1 MNNTSQHNGFSVHN
15 GTAGESMPPKV
26 KPVSSAYS
34 EAAASAAAKRSHR
47 HKGEGA
53 KGGEAEQKPV
63 DRKQTPTHR
72 RAPKGTA
79 KPAARRAAA
88 DRPPVH
94 RSGIAAEVGATPRSA
109 ANDRRATR
117 ASVSPSADVAGAGH
131 SSSASFVSVSEEPA
145 ARKVSGFANKV
156 RGAVSGGAARVK
168 GAAAGADAADAS
180 SHRPARGASSGER
193 SGASAVDEERASRR
207 AAYEARRQSSLMKYA
222 NDNRVV
228 RALYDFTSGPYRAV
242 FYVLVVA
249 VIALGVYFPV
259 RDLYIAHR
267 TNGILQEQLAI
278 REKYNESLEK
288 EVNKYL
294 SQEGIEEAAREQG
307 MVMPGETPITV
318 QGADQLGDNG
328 QVSSQDGSAD
338 GAQSEDAAGSDD
350 AAGSGDT
357 AGSGGAADSADEG
370 SGGDAADS
378 SSSEPSTSAEVERAE
393 REVYANSPWY
403 YKVLDS
409 LFFYSGPADQIV
421 KSTGE

>member
-15 GTAGESMPPKV
+15 GTAGEPMPPKV

-34 EAAASAAAKRSHR
+34 DAAASAAAKRSHR

-94 RSGIAAEVGATPRSA
+94 RSGIAEEVGATPRSA
-109 ANDRRATR
+109 VNDRRATR
-117 ASVSPSADVAGAGH
+117 ASDSPSADVAGAEH
-131 SSSASFVSVSEEPA
+131 SSSASSVSVSEEPA

-168 GAAAGADAADAS
+168 GAAAGAAADAS
-180 SHRPARGASSGER
+180 SRRPARGASSGER

-338 GAQSEDAAGSDD
+338 GVQSDDAAGSDD
-350 AAGSGDT
+350 T
-357 AGSGGAADSADEG
+357 ASSGGAADSADEG
-370 SGGDAADS
+370 SGRDAADS

>member
-15 GTAGESMPPKV
+15 GTAGEPMPPKV

-34 EAAASAAAKRSHR
+34 DAAASAAAKRSHR

-94 RSGIAAEVGATPRSA
+94 RSGIAEEVGAMPRSA

-117 ASVSPSADVAGAGH
+117 ASVSPSADVAGAEH
-131 SSSASFVSVSEEPA
+131 SSSASVFEEPA
-145 ARKVSGFANKV
+145 ARKVSGFASKV

-168 GAAAGADAADAS
+168 GAAADAAGADAS
-180 SHRPARGASSGER
+180 SRRPARGASSGER

-328 QVSSQDGSAD
+328 QASSQDGSAD
-338 GAQSEDAAGSDD
+338 GAQSDD

-357 AGSGGAADSADEG
+357 ASSGGAADSADEG

>member
-34 EAAASAAAKRSHR
+34 DAAASAAAKRSHR

-79 KPAARRAAA
+79 RPAARRAAA

-94 RSGIAAEVGATPRSA
+94 RSGIAEEVGATPRSA

-117 ASVSPSADVAGAGH
+117 ASVSPSADVAGTGH
-131 SSSASFVSVSEEPA
+131 GSSASFVSVSEEPA

-168 GAAAGADAADAS
+168 GAAAGAAGADAS
-180 SHRPARGASSGER
+180 SRRPARGASSGER

-338 GAQSEDAAGSDD
+338 GAQSDD

-357 AGSGGAADSADEG
+357 ASSGGAADSADEG

>member
-15 GTAGESMPPKV
+15 GTAGEPMPPKV

-79 KPAARRAAA
+79 RPAARRAAA

-94 RSGIAAEVGATPRSA
+94 RFGIAAEVGATPRSA

-117 ASVSPSADVAGAGH
+117 ASVSPSADVAGTGH
-131 SSSASFVSVSEEPA
+131 SSSASSVSVSEEPA

-168 GAAAGADAADAS
+168 GAAADAS
-180 SHRPARGASSGER
+180 SRRPARGASLGER

-249 VIALGVYFPV
+249 VIVLGVYFPV

-328 QVSSQDGSAD
+328 KASSQDGSAD
-338 GAQSEDAAGSDD
+338 GAQSDD

-357 AGSGGAADSADEG
+357 ASSGGAADSADEG

>member
-34 EAAASAAAKRSHR
+34 EAGASTSAKRGHR
-47 HKGEGA
+47 RKD
-53 KGGEAEQKPV
+53 GEAEQGQT
-63 DRKQTPTHR
+63 DAKQTPTHR
-72 RAPKGTA
+72 RAPKGA
-79 KPAARRAAA
+79 ARPAANRTAA
-88 DRPPVH
+88 DRPSVR
-94 RSGIAAEVGATPRSA
+94 RSGIAAEVAATARSGATGHRAARTTSVSA
-109 ANDRRATR
+109 AGA
-117 ASVSPSADVAGAGH
+117 ASSPSA
-131 SSSASFVSVSEEPA
+131 EPT
-145 ARKVSGFANKV
+145 ARRSSGFAGKV
-156 RGAVSGGAARVK
+156 KDAVSAGAERVK
-168 GAAAGADAADAS
+168 GAAASAGARA
-180 SHRPARGASSGER
+180 
-193 SGASAVDEERASRR
+193 GASAVDEERASRR

-328 QVSSQDGSAD
+328 QASSQDGSAG
-338 GAQSEDAAGSDD
+338 GAQSDD
-350 AAGSGDT
+350 AAGSGDDASSGDT
-357 AGSGGAADSADEG
+357 ADSASGDAADSGSDGANADT
-370 SGGDAADS
+370 ADS

-393 REVYANSPWY
+393 REVYAKSPWY

-409 LFFYSGPADQIV
+409 LFFYSGPSDQVV

>member
-94 RSGIAAEVGATPRSA
+94 RSGIAEEVGATPRSA

-117 ASVSPSADVAGAGH
+117 ASVSPSADVAGAEH
-131 SSSASFVSVSEEPA
+131 SSSVSVSEEPA

-168 GAAAGADAADAS
+168 GAAAGAAGADAS

-328 QVSSQDGSAD
+328 KASSQDGSAD
-338 GAQSEDAAGSDD
+338 GAQSDD

-357 AGSGGAADSADEG
+357 ASSGGAADSADEG

>member
-15 GTAGESMPPKV
+15 GTAGEPMPPKV

-34 EAAASAAAKRSHR
+34 EAAASAAAKRSYR

-94 RSGIAAEVGATPRSA
+94 RSGIAAEVGATPHSA

-117 ASVSPSADVAGAGH
+117 ASVSPSADVAGTGH
-131 SSSASFVSVSEEPA
+131 GSSASFVSVSEEPA

-168 GAAAGADAADAS
+168 GAAADAS

-328 QVSSQDGSAD
+328 QASSQDGSAD
-338 GAQSEDAAGSDD
+338 GAQSDD

-357 AGSGGAADSADEG
+357 ASSGGAADSADEG

>member
-34 EAAASAAAKRSHR
+34 EAGASTSAKRGHR
-47 HKGEGA
+47 RKD
-53 KGGEAEQKPV
+53 GEAEQGQT
-63 DRKQTPTHR
+63 DAKQTPTHR

-79 KPAARRAAA
+79 RPAANRTAA
-88 DRPPVH
+88 DRPSVR
-94 RSGIAAEVGATPRSA
+94 RSGIAAEVAATSRSGATGHRAARTTSASA
-109 ANDRRATR
+109 AGA
-117 ASVSPSADVAGAGH
+117 ASSPSAG
-131 SSSASFVSVSEEPA
+131 PT
-145 ARKVSGFANKV
+145 ARKSSGFASKV
-156 RGAVSGGAARVK
+156 KEAVSAGAERVK
-168 GAAAGADAADAS
+168 GAAASTSAGAAPAR
-180 SHRPARGASSGER
+180 RPARGASSGER

-318 QGADQLGDNG
+318 QGANQLGDNG
-328 QVSSQDGSAD
+328 KASSRDGIRRRRAIQRCCRFRRCCPALGEPLIPRTKGRAGTRRIPRPANRPHLRRLSGRSA
-338 GAQSEDAAGSDD
+338 
-350 AAGSGDT
+350 
-357 AGSGGAADSADEG
+357 
-370 SGGDAADS
+370 
-378 SSSEPSTSAEVERAE
+378 
-393 REVYANSPWY
+393 
-403 YKVLDS
+403 
-409 LFFYSGPADQIV
+409 
-421 KSTGE
+421 KSTQIPPGTTRCWTPYSSILAQRTRL

>member
-94 RSGIAAEVGATPRSA
+94 RSGIAEEVGATSRSA

-117 ASVSPSADVAGAGH
+117 ASVSPFADVAGTGH
-131 SSSASFVSVSEEPA
+131 GSSASSVSVSEEPA

-168 GAAAGADAADAS
+168 GAAAGAAAAGAAGADAS
-180 SHRPARGASSGER
+180 SRRPARGASLGER

-267 TNGILQEQLAI
+267 NNGILQEQLAI

-328 QVSSQDGSAD
+328 QASSQDGSAD
-338 GAQSEDAAGSDD
+338 GAQSDD
-350 AAGSGDT
+350 AAGSGD
-357 AGSGGAADSADEG
+357 AASSGGAADSADEG

>member
-15 GTAGESMPPKV
+15 GTAGEPMPPKV

-34 EAAASAAAKRSHR
+34 EAAASAPAKRGHR
-47 HKGEGA
+47 RKDS
-53 KGGEAEQKPV
+53 EAEQGQT
-63 DRKQTPTHR
+63 DAKQTPTHR

-79 KPAARRAAA
+79 KPAANRTAA
-88 DRPPVH
+88 DRPPIQ
-94 RSGIAAEVGATPRSA
+94 RSGIAAEVAATPRSSA
-109 ANDRRATR
+109 AGHRAARATS
-117 ASVSPSADVAGAGH
+117 ASAAGAASSPSA
-131 SSSASFVSVSEEPA
+131 EPT
-145 ARKVSGFANKV
+145 ARKSSGFAGKV
-156 RGAVSGGAARVK
+156 KDAVSAGAERVK
-168 GAAAGADAADAS
+168 GAAASASAGAA
-180 SHRPARGASSGER
+180 PARRSVRGASAGAR
-193 SGASAVDEERASRR
+193 AGASAVDEERASRR

-267 TNGILQEQLAI
+267 TSGILQEQLAI

-307 MVMPGETPITV
+307 MVMPGETPINV
-318 QGADQLGDNG
+318 QGADQFADGGQAADQEGSTGDG
-328 QVSSQDGSAD
+328 QASDSAGADGTDDSASGAAGGGEDGS
-338 GAQSEDAAGSDD
+338 GAGAAGS
-350 AAGSGDT
+350 
-357 AGSGGAADSADEG
+357 
-370 SGGDAADS
+370 S
-378 SSSEPSTSAEVERAE
+378 SDEPSTSAEVERAE

-409 LFFYSGPADQIV
+409 LFFYSGPSDQIV

>member
-34 EAAASAAAKRSHR
+34 DAAASAAAKRSHR

-79 KPAARRAAA
+79 RPAARRAAA

-94 RSGIAAEVGATPRSA
+94 RSGIAEEVGATPRSA

-117 ASVSPSADVAGAGH
+117 ASVSPSADVAGTGH
-131 SSSASFVSVSEEPA
+131 GSSASFVSVSEEPA

-168 GAAAGADAADAS
+168 GAAADAS
-180 SHRPARGASSGER
+180 SRRPARGASLGEQ
-193 SGASAVDEERASRR
+193 SGASAVDKERASRR

-267 TNGILQEQLAI
+267 NNGILQEQLAI

-328 QVSSQDGSAD
+328 QASSQDGSAD
-338 GAQSEDAAGSDD
+338 GAQSDD

-357 AGSGGAADSADEG
+357 ASSGGAADSADEG

>member
-15 GTAGESMPPKV
+15 GTAGEPMPPKV

-34 EAAASAAAKRSHR
+34 DAAASAAAKRSHR

-79 KPAARRAAA
+79 KPAARRTVA

-94 RSGIAAEVGATPRSA
+94 RSGIAEEVGATPRSA

-131 SSSASFVSVSEEPA
+131 SSSASSVSVSEEPA

-168 GAAAGADAADAS
+168 GAAADAS
-180 SHRPARGASSGER
+180 SRRPARGASSGER

-328 QVSSQDGSAD
+328 KASSQDGSAD
-338 GAQSEDAAGSDD
+338 GAQSDD

-357 AGSGGAADSADEG
+357 ASSEGAADSADEG

-393 REVYANSPWY
+393 REVYAKSPWY

-409 LFFYSGPADQIV
+409 LFFYSGPSDQVV

>member
-15 GTAGESMPPKV
+15 GTAGEPMPPKV

-34 EAAASAAAKRSHR
+34 DAAASTSAKRGHR
-47 HKGEGA
+47 RKD
-53 KGGEAEQKPV
+53 GEAEQGQT
-63 DRKQTPTHR
+63 DAKQTPTHR

-79 KPAARRAAA
+79 RPAANRTAA
-88 DRPPVH
+88 DRPSVR
-94 RSGIAAEVGATPRSA
+94 RSGIAAEVAATSRSGATGHRAARTTSASA
-109 ANDRRATR
+109 A
-117 ASVSPSADVAGAGH
+117 GA
-131 SSSASFVSVSEEPA
+131 E
-145 ARKVSGFANKV
+145 
-156 RGAVSGGAARVK
+156 RVK
-168 GAAAGADAADAS
+168 GAAASTSAGAAPAR
-180 SHRPARGASSGER
+180 RPARGASSGER

-338 GAQSEDAAGSDD
+338 GAQSDDAAGSDD
-350 AAGSGDT
+350 AAS
-357 AGSGGAADSADEG
+357 S
-370 SGGDAADS
+370 GDAAVLRGTLPIPRTMGRVRTRRIPRLANRPHPRRLS
-378 SSSEPSTSAEVERAE
+378 GRSA
-393 REVYANSPWY
+393 
-403 YKVLDS
+403 
-409 LFFYSGPADQIV
+409 
-421 KSTGE
+421 KSTQIPPGTTRCWTPYSSILAQRTRL

>member
-15 GTAGESMPPKV
+15 GTAGEPMPPKV

-63 DRKQTPTHR
+63 DRRQTPTHR

-94 RSGIAAEVGATPRSA
+94 RSGIAEEVGATPRSA
-109 ANDRRATR
+109 VNDRRATR
-117 ASVSPSADVAGAGH
+117 ASVSPSADVAGAEH
-131 SSSASFVSVSEEPA
+131 SSSASVSEEPA

-168 GAAAGADAADAS
+168 GAAAGAAGADAS
-180 SHRPARGASSGER
+180 SRRPARGASLGER

-328 QVSSQDGSAD
+328 QASSQDGSVD
-338 GAQSEDAAGSDD
+338 GAQSDD
-350 AAGSGDT
+350 AAGADGADDSASGAAGGGEDGSGT
-357 AGSGGAADSADEG
+357 GAAGS
-370 SGGDAADS
+370 S
-378 SSSEPSTSAEVERAE
+378 SDEPSTSAEVERAE

-409 LFFYSGPADQIV
+409 LFFYSGPSDQVV

>member
-15 GTAGESMPPKV
+15 GTAGEPMPPKV

-34 EAAASAAAKRSHR
+34 EAAASASAKRGHR
-47 HKGEGA
+47 RKD
-53 KGGEAEQKPV
+53 GEAEQGQT
-63 DRKQTPTHR
+63 DAKQTPTHR

-79 KPAARRAAA
+79 RPAANRTAA
-88 DRPPVH
+88 DRPSVR
-94 RSGIAAEVGATPRSA
+94 RSGIAAEVAATARSGATGHRAARTTSVSA
-109 ANDRRATR
+109 AGA
-117 ASVSPSADVAGAGH
+117 ASSPSA
-131 SSSASFVSVSEEPA
+131 EPT
-145 ARKVSGFANKV
+145 ARRSSGFAGKV
-156 RGAVSGGAARVK
+156 KDAVSAGAERVK
-168 GAAAGADAADAS
+168 GAAASAGARA
-180 SHRPARGASSGER
+180 
-193 SGASAVDEERASRR
+193 GASAVDEERASRR

-328 QVSSQDGSAD
+328 QASSQDGSAG
-338 GAQSEDAAGSDD
+338 GAQSDD
-350 AAGSGDT
+350 AAGSGDDASSGDT
-357 AGSGGAADSADEG
+357 ADSASGDAADSGSDGANADT
-370 SGGDAADS
+370 ADS

-393 REVYANSPWY
+393 REVYAKSPWY

-409 LFFYSGPADQIV
+409 LFFYSGPSDQVV

>member
-15 GTAGESMPPKV
+15 GTAGEPMPPKV

-34 EAAASAAAKRSHR
+34 ETAASSSAKRGHR
-47 HKGEGA
+47 RPDGK
-53 KGGEAEQKPV
+53 AEQGQA
-63 DRKQTPTHR
+63 DAKQTPTHR

-79 KPAARRAAA
+79 KPAANRTAA
-88 DRPPVH
+88 DRPPVR
-94 RSGIAAEVGATPRSA
+94 RSGIAEEVAVTPRSSA
-109 ANDRRATR
+109 TGRRAART
-117 ASVSPSADVAGAGH
+117 SAAGVTSAAGAA
-131 SSSASFVSVSEEPA
+131 SSISAEPT
-145 ARKVSGFANKV
+145 ARKPSGFAGKV
-156 RGAVSGGAARVK
+156 KDAVSVRAARVK
-168 GAAAGADAADAS
+168 GAAASASTGAAS
-180 SHRPARGASSGER
+180 MRRSARGANAGGR
-193 SGASAVDEERASRR
+193 AGAAAVDEERASRR

-228 RALYDFTSGPYRAV
+228 RALYDFTSGPYRAA

-249 VIALGVYFPV
+249 VVALGVYFPV

-278 REKYNESLEK
+278 REKYNDSLEK

-318 QGADQLGDNG
+318 HGADQLADGG
-328 QVSSQDGSAD
+328 QAAGQDGSTDAGGSVD
-338 GAQSEDAAGSDD
+338 GGQPGDAAGTDD
-350 AAGSGDT
+350 AAGT
-357 AGSGGAADSADEG
+357 AGDSANGAAGSA
-370 SGGDAADS
+370 GGESSAGAAGS
-378 SSSEPSTSAEVERAE
+378 SSDEPTTSAEVERAE

-409 LFFYSGPADQIV
+409 LFFYSGPEGQAV

>member
-15 GTAGESMPPKV
+15 GTAGEPIPPKV

-34 EAAASAAAKRSHR
+34 DAAASAAAKRSHR

-79 KPAARRAAA
+79 KPAGRAVV

-94 RSGIAAEVGATPRSA
+94 RSGIAEEVGATPRSA

-117 ASVSPSADVAGAGH
+117 ASVSPSADVAGTGH
-131 SSSASFVSVSEEPA
+131 GSSASSVSVSEEPA

-168 GAAAGADAADAS
+168 GAAAGAAGADAS
-180 SHRPARGASSGER
+180 SRRPARGASSGER

-249 VIALGVYFPV
+249 VIALGVYFP
-259 RDLYIAHR
+259 RARPLHR
-267 TNGILQEQLAI
+267 
-278 REKYNESLEK
+278 
-288 EVNKYL
+288 
-294 SQEGIEEAAREQG
+294 
-307 MVMPGETPITV
+307 P
-318 QGADQLGDNG
+318 
-328 QVSSQDGSAD
+328 
-338 GAQSEDAAGSDD
+338 
-350 AAGSGDT
+350 
-357 AGSGGAADSADEG
+357 
-370 SGGDAADS
+370 
-378 SSSEPSTSAEVERAE
+378 
-393 REVYANSPWY
+393 
-403 YKVLDS
+403 
-409 LFFYSGPADQIV
+409 
-421 KSTGE
+421 

>member
-15 GTAGESMPPKV
+15 GTAGEPMPPKV

-34 EAAASAAAKRSHR
+34 DAAASVAAKRSHR

-79 KPAARRAAA
+79 RPAARRAVA

-94 RSGIAAEVGATPRSA
+94 RSGIAEEVGAMPRSA

-117 ASVSPSADVAGAGH
+117 ASVSPSADVAGAEH
-131 SSSASFVSVSEEPA
+131 SSSASVSEEPA

-168 GAAAGADAADAS
+168 GAAAGAAGADAS
-180 SHRPARGASSGER
+180 SRRPARGASSGER

-222 NDNRVV
+222 NDNRAV

-328 QVSSQDGSAD
+328 QASSQDGSAD
-338 GAQSEDAAGSDD
+338 GAQSDD

-357 AGSGGAADSADEG
+357 ASSGGAADSADEG

>member
-15 GTAGESMPPKV
+15 GTAGEPMPPKV

-34 EAAASAAAKRSHR
+34 EAAASASAKRGHR
-47 HKGEGA
+47 RKD
-53 KGGEAEQKPV
+53 GEAEQGQT
-63 DRKQTPTHR
+63 DAKQTPTHR

-79 KPAARRAAA
+79 RPVANRTAA
-88 DRPPVH
+88 DRPSVR
-94 RSGIAAEVGATPRSA
+94 RSGIAAEVEATSRSGATGHRAARATSVSA
-109 ANDRRATR
+109 AGA
-117 ASVSPSADVAGAGH
+117 ASSPSA
-131 SSSASFVSVSEEPA
+131 EPT
-145 ARKVSGFANKV
+145 ARKSSGFASKV
-156 RGAVSGGAARVK
+156 KDAVFAGAERVK
-168 GAAAGADAADAS
+168 GAAASTSAGAAPARRS
-180 SHRPARGASSGER
+180 ARGASAGAR
-193 SGASAVDEERASRR
+193 AGASAVDEERASRR

-328 QVSSQDGSAD
+328 QASSQDGSVD
-338 GAQSEDAAGSDD
+338 GAQSDD
-350 AAGSGDT
+350 AAGADGADDSASGAAGGGEDGSGT
-357 AGSGGAADSADEG
+357 GAAGS
-370 SGGDAADS
+370 S
-378 SSSEPSTSAEVERAE
+378 SDEPSTSAEVERAE

-409 LFFYSGPADQIV
+409 LFFYSGPSDQVV

>member
-15 GTAGESMPPKV
+15 GTAGEPMPPKV

-34 EAAASAAAKRSHR
+34 DAAASAAAKRSHR
-47 HKGEGA
+47 YKGEGA

-79 KPAARRAAA
+79 KPAARRVAA

-94 RSGIAAEVGATPRSA
+94 RSGIAEEVGATPRSA

-117 ASVSPSADVAGAGH
+117 ASVSPSADVAGAEH
-131 SSSASFVSVSEEPA
+131 SSSASVFEEPA
-145 ARKVSGFANKV
+145 ARKVSGFASKV

-168 GAAAGADAADAS
+168 GAAADAAGADAS
-180 SHRPARGASSGER
+180 SRRPARGASSGER

-278 REKYNESLEK
+278 REKYNDSLEK

-328 QVSSQDGSAD
+328 QASSQDGSAD
-338 GAQSEDAAGSDD
+338 GAQSDD

-357 AGSGGAADSADEG
+357 ASSGDAADSASGDAADSG
-370 SGGDAADS
+370 SDGANADAADS

>member
-15 GTAGESMPPKV
+15 GTAGEPMPPKV

-34 EAAASAAAKRSHR
+34 ETAASSSAKRGHR
-47 HKGEGA
+47 RPDGR
-53 KGGEAEQKPV
+53 AEQGQA
-63 DRKQTPTHR
+63 DAKQTPTHR

-79 KPAARRAAA
+79 KPAANRTAA
-88 DRPPVH
+88 DRPPVR
-94 RSGIAAEVGATPRSA
+94 RSGIAEEVAAAPRSGATG
-109 ANDRRATR
+109 RRAARMSSTGAASSISAGPTTR
-117 ASVSPSADVAGAGH
+117 KP
-131 SSSASFVSVSEEPA
+131 
-145 ARKVSGFANKV
+145 SGFAGKV
-156 RGAVSGGAARVK
+156 KDAVSVRAARVK
-168 GAAAGADAADAS
+168 GAAASASTGAAS
-180 SHRPARGASSGER
+180 TRRPARGASAGGR
-193 SGASAVDEERASRR
+193 AGAAAVDEERASRR
-207 AAYEARRQSSLMKYA
+207 AAYGARRQSSLMKYA

-228 RALYDFTSGPYRAV
+228 RALYDFTSGPYRAA

-278 REKYNESLEK
+278 REKYNDSLEK

-307 MVMPGETPITV
+307 MVMPGETLITV
-318 QGADQLGDNG
+318 QGADQL
-328 QVSSQDGSAD
+328 AD
-338 GAQSEDAAGSDD
+338 GGQAAGQDASTDAGGSVDGGQPGDAAGTDD
-350 AAGSGDT
+350 AAGAAGDSANGA
-357 AGSGGAADSADEG
+357 AGSAGGESSAGAAN
-370 SGGDAADS
+370 S
-378 SSSEPSTSAEVERAE
+378 SSDEPTTSAEVERAE

-409 LFFYSGPADQIV
+409 LFFYSGPEGQAV

>member
-94 RSGIAAEVGATPRSA
+94 RSGIAEEVGATPRSA

-117 ASVSPSADVAGAGH
+117 ASVSPSADVAGAEH
-131 SSSASFVSVSEEPA
+131 SSSASVFEEPA
-145 ARKVSGFANKV
+145 ARKVSGFASKV

-168 GAAAGADAADAS
+168 GAAADAAAADAS
-180 SHRPARGASSGER
+180 SRRPARGASSGER

-318 QGADQLGDNG
+318 QGTDQLGDNG
-328 QVSSQDGSAD
+328 QASSQDGSAD
-338 GAQSEDAAGSDD
+338 GAQSDD

-357 AGSGGAADSADEG
+357 ASSGGAADSADEG

>member
-15 GTAGESMPPKV
+15 GTAGEPMPPKV

-34 EAAASAAAKRSHR
+34 DAAASAAAKRSHR

-117 ASVSPSADVAGAGH
+117 ASVSPSADVAGTGH
-131 SSSASFVSVSEEPA
+131 GSSASFVSVSEEPA

-168 GAAAGADAADAS
+168 GAAADAS
-180 SHRPARGASSGER
+180 SHRPARGASLGER

-328 QVSSQDGSAD
+328 KASSQDGSAD
-338 GAQSEDAAGSDD
+338 GAQSDD

-357 AGSGGAADSADEG
+357 ASSEGAADSADEG
-370 SGGDAADS
+370 SGGDTADS

-393 REVYANSPWY
+393 REVYAKSPWY

-409 LFFYSGPADQIV
+409 LFFYSGPSDQVV

>member
-15 GTAGESMPPKV
+15 GTAGEPMPPKV

-34 EAAASAAAKRSHR
+34 DAAASAAAKRSHR

-94 RSGIAAEVGATPRSA
+94 RSGIAEEVGATPRSA

-117 ASVSPSADVAGAGH
+117 ASVSPSADVAGAEH
-131 SSSASFVSVSEEPA
+131 SSSVSVSEEPA

-168 GAAAGADAADAS
+168 GAAAGAAGADAS

-242 FYVLVVA
+242 FYVLLVA

-338 GAQSEDAAGSDD
+338 GAQSDD

-357 AGSGGAADSADEG
+357 ASSGGAADSADEG

>member
-15 GTAGESMPPKV
+15 GTAGEPMPPKV

-34 EAAASAAAKRSHR
+34 DAAASAAAKRSHR

-79 KPAARRAAA
+79 KPAARRAVV

-94 RSGIAAEVGATPRSA
+94 RSGIAEEVGATPRSA

-131 SSSASFVSVSEEPA
+131 GSSASVFEEPA
-145 ARKVSGFANKV
+145 ARKVFGFANKV
-156 RGAVSGGAARVK
+156 RGAVSGGAVRVK
-168 GAAAGADAADAS
+168 GAAAGAAGADAS
-180 SHRPARGASSGER
+180 SRRPARGTSSGER

-328 QVSSQDGSAD
+328 QASSQDGSAD
-338 GAQSEDAAGSDD
+338 GAQSDD

-357 AGSGGAADSADEG
+357 ASSGGAADSADEG

>member
-15 GTAGESMPPKV
+15 GTAGEPMPPKV

-34 EAAASAAAKRSHR
+34 DAAASAAAKRSHR

-94 RSGIAAEVGATPRSA
+94 RSGIAEEVGATPRSA

-117 ASVSPSADVAGAGH
+117 ASVSPSADVAGAEHG
-131 SSSASFVSVSEEPA
+131 SSASVFEEPA
-145 ARKVSGFANKV
+145 ARKVSGFASKV

-168 GAAAGADAADAS
+168 GAAADAAGADAS
-180 SHRPARGASSGER
+180 SRRPARGASSGER

-328 QVSSQDGSAD
+328 QASSQDGSAD
-338 GAQSEDAAGSDD
+338 GAQSDD
-350 AAGSGDT
+350 TASSGD
-357 AGSGGAADSADEG
+357 AADSASGDAADSG
-370 SGGDAADS
+370 SDGANADAADS

>member
-15 GTAGESMPPKV
+15 GTAGEPMPPKV

-34 EAAASAAAKRSHR
+34 EAAASASAKRGHR
-47 HKGEGA
+47 RKD
-53 KGGEAEQKPV
+53 GEAEQGQT
-63 DRKQTPTHR
+63 DAKQTPTHR

-79 KPAARRAAA
+79 RPVANRTAA
-88 DRPPVH
+88 DRPSVR
-94 RSGIAAEVGATPRSA
+94 RSGIAAEVEATSRSGATGHRAARATSVSA
-109 ANDRRATR
+109 AGA
-117 ASVSPSADVAGAGH
+117 ASSPSA
-131 SSSASFVSVSEEPA
+131 EPT
-145 ARKVSGFANKV
+145 ARKSSGFASKV
-156 RGAVSGGAARVK
+156 KDAVFAGAERVK
-168 GAAAGADAADAS
+168 GAAASTSAGAAPARRS
-180 SHRPARGASSGER
+180 ARGASAGAR
-193 SGASAVDEERASRR
+193 AGASAVDEERASRR

-328 QVSSQDGSAD
+328 QASSQDGSVD
-338 GAQSEDAAGSDD
+338 GAQSDD
-350 AAGSGDT
+350 AAGADGADDSASGAAGGGEDGSGT
-357 AGSGGAADSADEG
+357 GAAGS
-370 SGGDAADS
+370 S
-378 SSSEPSTSAEVERAE
+378 SDEPSTSAEVERAE

>member
-15 GTAGESMPPKV
+15 GTAGEPMPPKV

-34 EAAASAAAKRSHR
+34 DAAASAAAKRSHR

-79 KPAARRAAA
+79 KPAARRAVA

-94 RSGIAAEVGATPRSA
+94 RSGIAEEVGATPRSA

-117 ASVSPSADVAGAGH
+117 ASVSPSADVAGAGR
-131 SSSASFVSVSEEPA
+131 SSSASSVSVSEEPA

-156 RGAVSGGAARVK
+156 GGAVSGGAARVK
-168 GAAAGADAADAS
+168 GAAAGVVGADAS
-180 SHRPARGASSGER
+180 SHRPARGASLGER

-328 QVSSQDGSAD
+328 QASSQDGSAD
-338 GAQSEDAAGSDD
+338 GAQSDDASGSDD

-357 AGSGGAADSADEG
+357 ASSGGAADSADEG

>member
-79 KPAARRAAA
+79 RPAARRAGA

-117 ASVSPSADVAGAGH
+117 ASVSPSADVAGTGH
-131 SSSASFVSVSEEPA
+131 GSSASFVSVSEEPA

-168 GAAAGADAADAS
+168 GAAADAAGADAS
-180 SHRPARGASSGER
+180 SRRPARGASLGER

-222 NDNRVV
+222 NDNRAV

-328 QVSSQDGSAD
+328 QASSQDGSAD
-338 GAQSEDAAGSDD
+338 GAQSDD

-357 AGSGGAADSADEG
+357 ASSGGAADSADEG

>member
-15 GTAGESMPPKV
+15 GTAGEPMPPKV
-26 KPVSSAYS
+26 KPVSSVYS
-34 EAAASAAAKRSHR
+34 DAAASAAAKRSHR

-79 KPAARRAAA
+79 KPAARRAVV

-94 RSGIAAEVGATPRSA
+94 RSGIAEEVGATPRSA

-117 ASVSPSADVAGAGH
+117 ASVSPSADVAGTGH
-131 SSSASFVSVSEEPA
+131 GSSASSVSVSEEPA

-168 GAAAGADAADAS
+168 GAAADAS
-180 SHRPARGASSGER
+180 SHRPARGASLGER

-328 QVSSQDGSAD
+328 QASSQDGSAD
-338 GAQSEDAAGSDD
+338 GAQSDDAAGSDD
-350 AAGSGDT
+350 TAGSGDT
-357 AGSGGAADSADEG
+357 ASSGGAADSADEG

>member
-15 GTAGESMPPKV
+15 GTAGEPMPPKV

-34 EAAASAAAKRSHR
+34 EAAASASAKRGHR
-47 HKGEGA
+47 RKD
-53 KGGEAEQKPV
+53 GEAEQGQT
-63 DRKQTPTHR
+63 DAKQTPTHR
-72 RAPKGTA
+72 RAPKGA
-79 KPAARRAAA
+79 ARPAANRTAA
-88 DRPPVH
+88 DRPSVR
-94 RSGIAAEVGATPRSA
+94 RSGIAAEVAATSRSGATGHRAARTTSVSA
-109 ANDRRATR
+109 AGA
-117 ASVSPSADVAGAGH
+117 ASSPSA
-131 SSSASFVSVSEEPA
+131 EPT
-145 ARKVSGFANKV
+145 ARRSSGFAGKV
-156 RGAVSGGAARVK
+156 KDAVSAGAERVK
-168 GAAAGADAADAS
+168 GAAASAGARA
-180 SHRPARGASSGER
+180 
-193 SGASAVDEERASRR
+193 GASAVDEERASRR

-328 QVSSQDGSAD
+328 QASSQDGSAG
-338 GAQSEDAAGSDD
+338 GAQSDD
-350 AAGSGDT
+350 AAGSGDDASSGDT
-357 AGSGGAADSADEG
+357 ADSASGDAADSGSDGANADT
-370 SGGDAADS
+370 ADS

-393 REVYANSPWY
+393 REVYAKSPWY

-409 LFFYSGPADQIV
+409 LFFYSGPSDQVV

>member
-15 GTAGESMPPKV
+15 GTAGEPMPPKV

-34 EAAASAAAKRSHR
+34 DAAASAAAKRSHR

-79 KPAARRAAA
+79 KPAARRTVA

-94 RSGIAAEVGATPRSA
+94 RSGIAEEVGATPRSA

-131 SSSASFVSVSEEPA
+131 SSSASSVSVSEEPA

-168 GAAAGADAADAS
+168 GAAADAS
-180 SHRPARGASSGER
+180 SRRPARGASSGER

-288 EVNKYL
+288 EANKYL

-328 QVSSQDGSAD
+328 KASSQDGSAD
-338 GAQSEDAAGSDD
+338 GAQSDD

-357 AGSGGAADSADEG
+357 ASSEGAADSADEG

-393 REVYANSPWY
+393 REVYAKSPWY

-409 LFFYSGPADQIV
+409 LFFYSGPSDQVV

>member
-34 EAAASAAAKRSHR
+34 DAAASAAAKRSHR

-53 KGGEAEQKPV
+53 KGGGAEQKPV

-72 RAPKGTA
+72 RAPKGTV
-79 KPAARRAAA
+79 KPAARRAVA

-94 RSGIAAEVGATPRSA
+94 RSGIAEEVGATPRSA
-109 ANDRRATR
+109 ANDCRATR
-117 ASVSPSADVAGAGH
+117 ASVSPFADVAGTGH

-168 GAAAGADAADAS
+168 GAAAGAAADAS
-180 SHRPARGASSGER
+180 SRRPARGASSGER

-328 QVSSQDGSAD
+328 QASSQDGSAD
-338 GAQSEDAAGSDD
+338 GAQSDD

>member
-1 MNNTSQHNGFSVHN
+1 MRSRRRRIAELPRERPGLLRTALPPIGRPSV
-15 GTAGESMPPKV
+15 V
-26 KPVSSAYS
+26 PVS
-34 EAAASAAAKRSHR
+34 
-47 HKGEGA
+47 
-53 KGGEAEQKPV
+53 
-63 DRKQTPTHR
+63 R
-72 RAPKGTA
+72 RRLRRRLVP
-79 KPAARRAAA
+79 ARRVIAL
-88 DRPPVH
+88 RGRLLYPPQ
-94 RSGIAAEVGATPRSA
+94 
-109 ANDRRATR
+109 
-117 ASVSPSADVAGAGH
+117 AGA
-131 SSSASFVSVSEEPA
+131 APA
-145 ARKVSGFANKV
+145 RRS
-156 RGAVSGGAARVK
+156 
-168 GAAAGADAADAS
+168 
-180 SHRPARGASSGER
+180 ARGASAGAR
-193 SGASAVDEERASRR
+193 AGASAVDEERASRR

-328 QVSSQDGSAD
+328 QASSQDGSAG
-338 GAQSEDAAGSDD
+338 GAQSDD
-350 AAGSGDT
+350 AAGSGDDASSGDT
-357 AGSGGAADSADEG
+357 ADSASGDAADSGSDGANADT
-370 SGGDAADS
+370 ADS

-409 LFFYSGPADQIV
+409 LFFYSGPSDQVV

>member
-34 EAAASAAAKRSHR
+34 EAGASTSAKRGHR
-47 HKGEGA
+47 RKD
-53 KGGEAEQKPV
+53 GEAEQGQT
-63 DRKQTPTHR
+63 DAKQTPTHR

-79 KPAARRAAA
+79 RPAANRTAA
-88 DRPPVH
+88 DRPSVR
-94 RSGIAAEVGATPRSA
+94 RSGIAAEVAATSRSGATGHRAARTTSASA
-109 ANDRRATR
+109 AGAV
-117 ASVSPSADVAGAGH
+117 SSPSAG
-131 SSSASFVSVSEEPA
+131 PT
-145 ARKVSGFANKV
+145 ARKSSGFASKV
-156 RGAVSGGAARVK
+156 KEAVSAGAERVK
-168 GAAAGADAADAS
+168 GAAASTSAGAAPAR
-180 SHRPARGASSGER
+180 RPARGASSGER

-328 QVSSQDGSAD
+328 QASSHDGSAD
-338 GAQSEDAAGSDD
+338 GAQSDDAAGSDD
-350 AAGSGDT
+350 T
-357 AGSGGAADSADEG
+357 ASSGGAADSADEG

>member
-15 GTAGESMPPKV
+15 GTAGEPMPPKV
-26 KPVSSAYS
+26 KPVSSVYS
-34 EAAASAAAKRSHR
+34 DAAASAAAKRSHR

-79 KPAARRAAA
+79 KPAARRAVV

-94 RSGIAAEVGATPRSA
+94 RSGIAEEVGATPRSA

-117 ASVSPSADVAGAGH
+117 ASVSPSADVAGTGH
-131 SSSASFVSVSEEPA
+131 GSSASSVSVSEEPA

-168 GAAAGADAADAS
+168 GAAADPS
-180 SHRPARGASSGER
+180 SHRPARGASLGER

-328 QVSSQDGSAD
+328 QASSQDGSAD
-338 GAQSEDAAGSDD
+338 GAQSDDAAGSDD
-350 AAGSGDT
+350 TAGSGDT
-357 AGSGGAADSADEG
+357 ASSGGAADSADEG